1 MYRKL
6 LGRRDRD
13 GAAAAA
19 GLELDRAGA
28 LGEDRVVL
36 AEAGAVARLE
46 DGAALADDDL
56 AARDD
61 LAGEDLHAEAL
72 RVGVA
77 AIAARPETLLM
88 SHRRPPSWCVCA
100 AWAWACPR
108 QPRPWAWQPTRAASA
123 PPWAWSRPSRRPWA
137 SPLPPWPPSRP
148 KR

>member
-1 MYRKL
+1 MPRSPVSGSRATSEYVMA
-6 LGRRDRD
+6 GRLFGGRDRD
-13 GAAAAA
+13 DAAAAA

-88 SHRRPPSWCVCA
+88 SHRRP
-100 AWAWACPR
+100 
-108 QPRPWAWQPTRAASA
+108 
-123 PPWAWSRPSRRPWA
+123 
-137 SPLPPWPPSRP
+137 
-148 KR
+148 